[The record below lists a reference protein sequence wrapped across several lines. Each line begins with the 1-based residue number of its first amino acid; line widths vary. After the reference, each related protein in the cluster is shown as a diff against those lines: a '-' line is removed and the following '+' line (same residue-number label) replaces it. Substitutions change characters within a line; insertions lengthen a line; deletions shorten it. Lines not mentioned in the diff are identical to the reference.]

1 MDLQGKFEVKAGTT
15 AALKEIGVSNNTAQ
29 SVRDYGVMSKVECGW
44 NVNNAFF
51 KGEGLQTNIGLG
63 QGRAREIFNNNI
75 ISFEKIG
82 R

>member
-44 NVNNAFF
+44 SKSDRSHVV
-51 KGEGLQTNIGLG
+51 L
-63 QGRAREIFNNNI
+63 
-75 ISFEKIG
+75 
-82 R
+82 